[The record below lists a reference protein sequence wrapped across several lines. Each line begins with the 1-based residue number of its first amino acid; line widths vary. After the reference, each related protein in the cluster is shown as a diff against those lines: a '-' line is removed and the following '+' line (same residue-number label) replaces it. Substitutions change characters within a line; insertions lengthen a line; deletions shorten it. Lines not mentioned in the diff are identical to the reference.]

1 MCAPEIGKNI
11 GLLGAASNQA
21 DQKSGQTFKENGLTD
36 DQQNRQ
42 SGVEIS
48 MMNFE
53 LEQPLSQE
61 MEHQEKVGDDK
72 ERVDYELNRKSA
84 HSLDGFLFHQ
94 KRLMRYLLTCQR
106 HLAVACNRVEAQIV
120 CAGRV
125 SF

>member
-42 SGVEIS
+42 SGVEKS
-48 MMNFE
+48 MITFE
-53 LEQPLSQE
+53 LIQPLSQE

-84 HSLDGFLFHQ
+84 HSLGSFLFHQ

-106 HLAVACNRVEAQIV
+106 HLVVACNRVKAQIV
-120 CAGRV
+120 CAWSV

>member
-72 ERVDYELNRKSA
+72 ERVNYELNRKSA

-106 HLAVACNRVEAQIV
+106 HLAVACNRVEGQIV
-120 CAGRV
+120 CAARV